1 MPDPR
6 VCIIILHLDSRAALL
21 ACLKSCRT
29 IQYSNYEI
37 IIVENG
43 SRVSLAPD
51 ALRDCAG
58 LAPSVIRSPVNLG
71 FAGGNNLG
79 IRAALAQGADY
90 VLLLSDDT
98 EVAPE
103 FLDVLVQA
111 GEQDEQIG
119 ALGPAIYY
127 YGEPK
132 RIWFAGA
139 RFDAQTCQVVAS
151 RSGELDEGGPTD
163 PIESDWLTGCC
174 VLMKRRALEK
184 AGPLDERFF
193 LYWED
198 TDWGLRLRA
207 GGLRNVVVPSAR
219 IWHKI
224 SLSTGGTDSVLKAYH
239 KTRSHLQFAQLHA
252 PHALFA
258 LQWKLLRDMAWL
270 LLKTSRSDRF
280 RKARAHWAAIKD
292 YHQHS
297 TGRGPDWLWQQR

>member
-1 MPDPR
+1 
-6 VCIIILHLDSRAALL
+6 VCIIILHLDSRAALS

-43 SRVSLAPD
+43 SRVALAPD

-58 LAPSVIRSPVNLG
+58 RAPSVIRSPVNLG

-111 GEQDEQIG
+111 GEQDKHIG
-119 ALGPAIYY
+119 ALGPTSYY
-127 YGEPK
+127 FDDPK

-139 RFDAQTCQVVAS
+139 RFDAQTCRVVAS
-151 RSGELDEGGPTD
+151 RSGELDDGGPTD

-174 VLMKRRALEK
+174 LLMKRYALEK

-207 GGLRNVVVPSAR
+207 CGLRNVVVPFAR

-224 SLSTGGTDSVLKAYH
+224 SLSAGGTDSVLKAYH
-239 KTRSHLQFAQLHA
+239 KTRSHLQFAQVHA
-252 PHALFA
+252 PRALWA
-258 LQWKLLRDMAWL
+258 LQRGIMRDIAWL
-270 LLKTSRSDRF
+270 LIKSRQPDRL
-280 RKARAHWAAIKD
+280 RKVRAYAAAIKD
-292 YHQHS
+292 YHA
-297 TGRGPDWLWQQR
+297 GRADRGPRWLWSDG